1 MAQKPEMAPKPEQEH
16 RDIFSEDDALDL
28 NRFKPK
34 TPDASAKPAPEDL
47 RGIAERTKFVSREGQ
62 GASQPAKVPLL
73 RRGQHRTGRSATV
86 TLKTTPDASNRFYA
100 LAQAH
105 GWLIGEAFE
114 RAVAALEREA
124 GEGTHAS

>member
-1 MAQKPEMAPKPEQEH
+1 MAKGPEPEH
-16 RDIFSEDDALDL
+16 RDIFAEDDALNLD
-28 NRFKPK
+28 RFKPK
-34 TPDASAKPAPEDL
+34 PPEAAARPGPEDL
-47 RGIAERTKFVSREGQ
+47 RGIAERTKFVSRERQ
-62 GASQPAKVPLL
+62 GTQQPAKVPLL

-114 RAVAALEREA
+114 RAVAALERETA
-124 GEGTHAS
+124 EGSDRS

>member
-1 MAQKPEMAPKPEQEH
+1 MGKGPEPEH
-16 RDIFSEDDALDL
+16 RDIFAEDDALNLD
-28 NRFKPK
+28 RFKPK
-34 TPDASAKPAPEDL
+34 PPAAGRPGPEDL
-47 RGIAERTKFVSREGQ
+47 RSIAERTKFVSREGQ
-62 GASQPAKVPLL
+62 GTQQPAKVPLL

-114 RAVAALEREA
+114 RAVAALERETA
-124 GEGTHAS
+124 EGPDRS

>member
-1 MAQKPEMAPKPEQEH
+1 MMAKGPEPEH
-16 RDIFSEDDALDL
+16 RDIFAEDDALNLD
-28 NRFKPK
+28 RFKPK
-34 TPDASAKPAPEDL
+34 PPHVADRPSPEDL

-62 GASQPAKVPLL
+62 GTQQPAKVPLL

-100 LAQAH
+100 LAEAH

-114 RAVAALEREA
+114 RAVTALEREIA
-124 GEGTHAS
+124 EGPDRS

>member
-1 MAQKPEMAPKPEQEH
+1 MAKGPEPEH
-16 RDIFSEDDALDL
+16 RDIFAEDDALNLD
-28 NRFKPK
+28 RFKPK
-34 TPDASAKPAPEDL
+34 PPEASRPGLEDL
-47 RGIAERTKFVSREGQ
+47 RGIAERTKFVSREGHGTQ
-62 GASQPAKVPLL
+62 QPAKVPLL

-114 RAVAALEREA
+114 RAVAALERETA
-124 GEGTHAS
+124 EGSDRS

>member
-1 MAQKPEMAPKPEQEH
+1 MAKGPEPEH
-16 RDIFSEDDALDL
+16 RDIFAEDDALNLD
-28 NRFKPK
+28 RFKPK
-34 TPDASAKPAPEDL
+34 PPEAAGRPGPEEL

-62 GASQPAKVPLL
+62 GTQQPAKVPLL

-100 LAQAH
+100 LAQTH

-114 RAVAALEREA
+114 RAVAALERQIA
-124 GEGTHAS
+124 EGPDRS

>member
-1 MAQKPEMAPKPEQEH
+1 MAQKPEQEH
-16 RDIFSEDDALDL
+16 RDIFSEDEALDL
-28 NRFKPK
+28 DRFKPK
-34 TPDASAKPAPEDL
+34 TPDASAKPRPEDL
-47 RGIAERTKFVSREGQ
+47 SGIAERTKFVSREGQ
-62 GASQPAKVPLL
+62 GAPQQPAKVPLL

-114 RAVAALEREA
+114 RAVTALEREI
-124 GEGTHAS
+124 GQGSEKQ